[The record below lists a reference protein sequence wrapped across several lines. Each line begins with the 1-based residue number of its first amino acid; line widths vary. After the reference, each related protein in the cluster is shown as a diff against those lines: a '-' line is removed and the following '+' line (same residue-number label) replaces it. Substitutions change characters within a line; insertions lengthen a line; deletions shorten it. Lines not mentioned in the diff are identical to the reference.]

1 MNPKFSSLFAVSS
14 ENAFT
19 QNDKVSLPSFT
30 RIQGSVSKVTKKQ
43 DKCKWTTG
51 SFFFKKRSLLNSM
64 PEALKKVK
72 NVQIRIPYNFK
83 APNVLDAAF

>member
-30 RIQGSVSKVTKKQ
+30 RIQVFVSKVTKMINVNGLQ
-43 DKCKWTTG
+43 EV
-51 SFFFKKRSLLNSM
+51 FFKKRSLLNSM

-83 APNVLDAAF
+83 EPNVLDAAF

>member
-30 RIQGSVSKVTKKQ
+30 RIQVFVSKVTKMINVNGLQ
-43 DKCKWTTG
+43 EV
-51 SFFFKKRSLLNSM
+51 FFFKKRSLLNSM

>member
-30 RIQGSVSKVTKKQ
+30 RIQVFVSKVTKMINVNGLQ
-43 DKCKWTTG
+43 EV
-51 SFFFKKRSLLNSM
+51 FF
-64 PEALKKVK
+64 LKKK
-72 NVQIRIPYNFK
+72 KPSKQYARSIKKSEKCTDQNSIQF
-83 APNVLDAAF
+83 

>member
-14 ENAFT
+14 ENAFP

-30 RIQGSVSKVTKKQ
+30 RIQVFVSKVTKMINVNGLQ
-43 DKCKWTTG
+43 EV
-51 SFFFKKRSLLNSM
+51 FFKKRSLLNSM

>member
-1 MNPKFSSLFAVSS
+1 MDYRK
-14 ENAFT
+14 
-19 QNDKVSLPSFT
+19 
-30 RIQGSVSKVTKKQ
+30 
-43 DKCKWTTG
+43 
-51 SFFFKKRSLLNSM
+51 FFFLKKRSLLNSM